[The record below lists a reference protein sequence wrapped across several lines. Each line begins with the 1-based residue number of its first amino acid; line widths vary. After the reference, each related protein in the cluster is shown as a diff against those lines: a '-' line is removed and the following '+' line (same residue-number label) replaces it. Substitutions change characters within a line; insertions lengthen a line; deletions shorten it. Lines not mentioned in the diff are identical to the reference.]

1 MAEQRAIITDLS
13 DLDSEI
19 RQVAK
24 TWSGLAQEVFLASIQ
39 RWDADMREL
48 NASLADAATAVKN
61 AAEGYRHADEQ
72 VGEIWSL

>member
-24 TWSGLAQEVFLASIQ
+24 TWSGLAQEAFSASIQ

-48 NASLADAATAVKN
+48 NASFAAAAAVEN
-61 AAEGYRHADEQ
+61 AAEGYRDADEQ
-72 VGEIWSL
+72 VGEIWSR